1 MSAIYINNFLK
12 GVDRLKGSYK
22 RYLSGLV
29 SLLLLILAL
38 IIFPACAADGVPQIS
53 ITEPK
58 DGSEVA
64 AGNVTVFVE
73 VMNFD
78 LVNKLAMASVAG
90 EGHIHYFM
98 DAAAPTAQGK
108 PAITKP
114 GTYVPTVNTSYTWTN
129 VAMGMHNFSVELV
142 NNDHTPLSTPVVAE
156 VNVTAKDETLKTMSV
171 ENVTVGL
178 IAKNIAFNTSTIT
191 VPAGSHVTVNFD
203 NQDANVPHNFAVYD
217 SASAKTTIFKGD
229 IITGPKMI
237 AYTFD
242 APTTSGT
249 YFFRCDVHPTI
260 MTGQF
265 IVK

>member
-64 AGNVTVFVE
+64 AGNVTVSVE

-78 LVNKLAMASVAG
+78 LVNKLGMASVAG

-178 IAKNIAFNTSTIT
+178 IAKNIAFN
-191 VPAGSHVTVNFD
+191 
-203 NQDANVPHNFAVYD
+203 FAVYD